1 VRECKEITPKLLNT
15 FSLWELEFKW
25 NFETF
30 EINFEKSIMFKSNDP
45 CIKLKKVPMQ
55 ATMGWVHIAI

>member
-1 VRECKEITPKLLNT
+1 VRRIVRECKEITPKLLNT

-30 EINFEKSIMFKSNDP
+30 EINFEKSNY
-45 CIKLKKVPMQ
+45 V
-55 ATMGWVHIAI
+55 